1 MSEAQEVATMTH
13 ETGQRQSSLSQHAQL
28 VAQAWLDPAFKAR
41 LLANP
46 AIALREQGI
55 AVPAS
60 AEVRVV
66 EDTDRIVYV
75 HLPAQP
81 TTETFTLE
89 QLGEVVG
96 GSLWVKIPESLT

>member
-1 MSEAQEVATMTH
+1 MTH
-13 ETGQRQSSLSQHAQL
+13 ETGQSRSTLAQHAQL

-41 LLANP
+41 LLASP
-46 AIALREQGI
+46 ATALREQGI

-66 EDTDRIVYV
+66 EDTDQVVYV

-81 TTETFTLE
+81 ATDTLTIE
-89 QLGEVVG
+89 QLAQVVG
-96 GSLWVKIPESLT
+96 AKVKMTDVLEL

>member
-1 MSEAQEVATMTH
+1 MTRD
-13 ETGQRQSSLSQHAQL
+13 TTPSPGVLAQHAQV
-28 VAQAWLDPAFKAR
+28 VAQAWLDPEFKAR
-41 LLANP
+41 LLASP
-46 AIALREQGI
+46 ATALREQGI

-81 TTETFTLE
+81 TTDTFTLE
-89 QLGEVVG
+89 QLGRVVG
-96 GSLWVKIPESLT
+96 GRGKVKIDWSLE

>member
-1 MSEAQEVATMTH
+1 MTR
-13 ETGQRQSSLSQHAQL
+13 ETGQSRSSLARHAQV

-41 LLANP
+41 LLESP
-46 AIALREQGI
+46 ATALREQGI

-66 EDTDRIVYV
+66 EDTDRVVYV

-81 TTETFTLE
+81 ATDTMTIE
-89 QLGEVVG
+89 QLAQVVG
-96 GSLWVKIPESLT
+96 GSIYVKGEVSFE

>member
-1 MSEAQEVATMTH
+1 MSH
-13 ETGQRQSSLSQHAQL
+13 ETGQSRSHLMPHAQL
-28 VAQAWLDPAFKAR
+28 VVQAWLDPAFKAR
-41 LLANP
+41 LLVSP
-46 AIALREQGI
+46 AAALREHGI

-81 TTETFTLE
+81 ATDTLTMDE
-89 QLGEVVG
+89 LAQVVG
-96 GSLWVKIPESLT
+96 GKKVKIDFCEL